1 MSYRNSTLF
10 VTLYRPCT
18 TDLWITSSGPRL
30 PRLCHCYHSKSLRT
44 MKDPVQRTASPYV
57 DPSIKGPRSQQLSAQ
72 THSTLYDH
80 KSECLC
86 PPAPCLEL
94 Y

>member
-1 MSYRNSTLF
+1 
-10 VTLYRPCT
+10 
-18 TDLWITSSGPRL
+18 
-30 PRLCHCYHSKSLRT
+30 